1 MPANLFYKSLSSFFP
16 PYDIA
21 FCENVIEMLV
31 FFTFVDSKY
40 KDSVSINIL
49 PYQGIIYPYS
59 PDIEV
64 IAVTTLHLQQLP
76 GLIFVSYP

>member
-1 MPANLFYKSLSSFFP
+1 
-16 PYDIA
+16 
-21 FCENVIEMLV
+21 MLV

-49 PYQGIIYPYS
+49 PFQGIIYLYS

>member
-1 MPANLFYKSLSSFFP
+1 MQEIINILSKEFDRKP
-16 PYDIA
+16 KHI
-21 FCENVIEMLV
+21 ENVIEMLV

-64 IAVTTLHLQQLP
+64 IAVTTLHL
-76 GLIFVSYP
+76 